1 MRDSGSGEPLVYF
14 QNCFQKW
21 NFNEFIYFSI
31 KCFFTHSCKKKK
43 KSNFSHDFVI
53 MDKRNCFVM
62 GITILR
68 ICQSSL
74 SQELL
79 NFYN

>member
-21 NFNEFIYFSI
+21 NFNEFMYFSI
-31 KCFFTHSCKKKK
+31 KCSTAVNKNF

>member
-1 MRDSGSGEPLVYF
+1 M
-14 QNCFQKW
+14 
-21 NFNEFIYFSI
+21 YFSI
-31 KCFFTHSCKKKK
+31 KCFFHSTAVNKNF